1 MKIIAIN
8 GSPRKKWNTSTIL
21 ENVLKGATAVGS
33 DVESEQINLYELD
46 YKGCISCFQCKLIGG
61 KSYGRCVVSD
71 DLKPVLDK
79 IIAADVVVF
88 GSPIYFSDV
97 TGMTRCMFERLCFP
111 LFTYD
116 KNYTSLAPK
125 KVRTAFIYTMNVPEN
140 LMEQFGYQQRLKV
153 MENFVGR
160 IFGFTPHV
168 QYVNNTLQ
176 FSDYKKY
183 KAESFSE
190 EEKKKYREEHFPEDC
205 KAAYQLGASLIMEVQ
220 ADSNKRT
227 E

>member
-8 GSPRKKWNTSTIL
+8 GSPRKNWNTATIL
-21 ENVLKGATAVGS
+21 ENVLKGATAVAS
-33 DVESEQINLYELD
+33 DVDSEHINLYDRD

-61 KSYGRCVVSD
+61 KSYGRCVVND
-71 DLKPVLDK
+71 DLKPILDK
-79 IIAADVVVF
+79 IIAADAVVF
-88 GSPIYFSDV
+88 GSPIYFSD
-97 TGMTRCMFERLCFP
+97 MTAMARAMFERLCFP

-140 LMEQFGYQQRLKV
+140 TMEQSGYPQRLKV

-160 IFGFTPHV
+160 IFGYPPHV

-176 FSDYKKY
+176 FNDYKKY
-183 KAESFSE
+183 KAELFSE
-190 EEKKKYREEHFPEDC
+190 EEKKKYRAEHFPEDC

-220 ADSNKRT
+220 AASNKRT